1 MKPISTSQK
10 KKIPFHL
17 LLKVPKHKQC
27 LKSYLIAIV
36 FFESRIILLFLFFT
50 RYFKTLYLK
59 CHNKLQMCT
68 SRSHYKVKSVKVR
81 GINKQSQYTCT
92 NLEMFAFSS
101 WQLHNK
107 HFCQYLTELQLHT
120 QYCQQKAR
128 PTVEAYRIT
137 ETDSC

>member
-50 RYFKTLYLK
+50 RYFRTLSNVIINYKCVPPGRIIKWSRLK
-59 CHNKLQMCT
+59 SGALIGRVN
-68 SRSHYKVKSVKVR
+68 
-81 GINKQSQYTCT
+81 TCT

-128 PTVEAYRIT
+128 PAVEAYRIT